1 MTELER
7 IEKDVKDLSE
17 EDLAKFRS
25 WFLDFDWQI
34 WDAKIERDLDAGN
47 LDRLIAEA
55 RADYEAG
62 KAREI

>member
-1 MTELER
+1 MTELEQ
-7 IEKDVKDLSE
+7 IEKSVKDLSE

-25 WFLDFDWQI
+25 WFLDFDWQV
-34 WDAKIERDLDAGN
+34 WDVKIERDLDAGK

-62 KAREI
+62 KAREL